1 MSKKVMFFLRKQVT
15 SIMGIRKFIYL
26 FLVIFFFVN
35 LNANVIYEK
44 NNKIITDLDI
54 KIYKQL
60 YKENYGSDLNNMN
73 ALKDLILI
81 KGVIEDLIKKNP
93 NFIEKID
100 NELLNQ
106 FGPKPLENEN
116 VREFVRF
123 AKIRDEFIINYFRNV
138 LEVNEIK
145 KIFENLDNLNLPIS
159 DNNCL
164 LINKIIN
171 LQHNM
176 DFIENFYN
184 SLKNDS
190 SDFTVT
196 INKTKYKVCI
206 DEKIFKSIEKLIVE
220 YIQIQTKDEFE
231 KFVYEKT
238 YN

>member
-26 FLVIFFFVN
+26 FLVIVFFVN

-145 KIFENLDNLNLPIS
+145 KVFESLDNLNLPVS

>member
-1 MSKKVMFFLRKQVT
+1 
-15 SIMGIRKFIYL
+15 MGIRKFIYL
-26 FLVIFFFVN
+26 FLVIVFFVN

-145 KIFENLDNLNLPIS
+145 KVFESLDNLNLPVS

-231 KFVYEKT
+231 KFVYEKA

>member
-1 MSKKVMFFLRKQVT
+1 
-15 SIMGIRKFIYL
+15 MGIRKFIYL
-26 FLVIFFFVN
+26 FLVIVFFVN

-145 KIFENLDNLNLPIS
+145 KVFESLDNLNLPVS

>member
-1 MSKKVMFFLRKQVT
+1 
-15 SIMGIRKFIYL
+15 MGIRKFIYL
-26 FLVIFFFVN
+26 FFSVVFIVN

-81 KGVIEDLIKKNP
+81 KGVIEDLIKRNP
-93 NFIEKID
+93 DFIERID
-100 NELLNQ
+100 NEILNQ
-106 FGPKPLENEN
+106 FGPKALESEN
-116 VREFVRF
+116 VKEFVRF
-123 AKIRDEFIINYFRNV
+123 SKIRDEFIFNYFRNV

-176 DFIENFYN
+176 NFIENFYN

-190 SDFTVT
+190 NNFTVT
-196 INKTKYKVCI
+196 INKNEYNVCI
-206 DEKIFKSIEKLIVE
+206 DEKIFKNIERLIVD
-220 YIQIQTKDEFE
+220 YIQMQTKDEFE